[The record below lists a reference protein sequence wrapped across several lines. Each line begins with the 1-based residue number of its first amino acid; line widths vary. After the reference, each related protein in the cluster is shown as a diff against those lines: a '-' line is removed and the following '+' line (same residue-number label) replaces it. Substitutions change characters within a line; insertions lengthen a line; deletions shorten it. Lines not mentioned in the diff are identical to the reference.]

1 MITGKKTSKFVVVE
15 IPDYCGIPE
24 KSRHAATV
32 KRVLL

>member
-1 MITGKKTSKFVVVE
+1 MMITEKKSSNFFICE

-32 KRVLL
+32 KRV

>member
-1 MITGKKTSKFVVVE
+1 MITEKKPCKFFIFE